1 MDRDENPARNS
12 ALTLGYTYCR
22 FSNGIPCRRVHIQ
35 RIPESDRTRQN
46 LSLPIFKNSRIASRS
61 KERSSVSI
69 KGMQALVTGTVV
81 IAFEITSEGA
91 VRHAMVISGPKML
104 QASVLEAVRRRRYK
118 PFLLNGKPTAVAT
131 SVSIQVTI
139 NDRGVTF
146 RDTPQK

>member
-1 MDRDENPARNS
+1 MRILPAILLLLLATPTVVS
-12 ALTLGYTYCR
+12 QTEFPADVYT
-22 FSNGIPCRRVHIQ
+22 
-35 RIPESDRTRQN
+35 
-46 LSLPIFKNSRIASRS
+46 S
-61 KERSSVSI
+61 KEFLNQIAQDKIYLFLSSKTAESLLVQKSDPQYQI